1 MKKILIGCPTS
12 DSHEYALEQY
22 AKALK
27 ALTYPNFDILLVD
40 NSKGDGYKEKL
51 ESHDLKVL
59 KCPYFESARDR
70 IITSRNLLRQYAL
83 DKGYDYLFSLEQD
96 VIPPKDVL
104 ERLLSAKK
112 RLISGVYFT
121 YLERDGRKGYFPLIW
136 TKAEGTNYYIM
147 KPSELN
153 RGIRKIASAGLGC
166 VLIHKTILKDIKFR
180 YEK

>member
-1 MKKILIGCPTS
+1 MF
-12 DSHEYALEQY
+12 LENY
-22 AKALK
+22 
-27 ALTYPNFDILLVD
+27 
-40 NSKGDGYKEKL
+40 
-51 ESHDLKVL
+51 
-59 KCPYFESARDR
+59 
-70 IITSRNLLRQYAL
+70 
-83 DKGYDYLFSLEQD
+83 YDYLFSLEQD

-180 YEK
+180 YEKSHPGFDDIHFFLDCKTKKINVYADTGLLCKHLIKNRPWDWDSIKN